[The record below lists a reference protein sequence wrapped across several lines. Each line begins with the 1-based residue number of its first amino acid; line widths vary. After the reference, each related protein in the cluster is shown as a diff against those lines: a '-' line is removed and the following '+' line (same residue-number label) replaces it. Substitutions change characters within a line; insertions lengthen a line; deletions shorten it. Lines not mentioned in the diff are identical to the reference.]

1 MKGYLP
7 ALYRSAF
14 LIITTLVLL
23 SDIEARAQVQQLP
36 YSYQFYQKLNDSVY
50 STHNRFH
57 SSIKPYRIDDTTL
70 FPKYNKLMYQY
81 TDTAGHHSWVHRKL
95 FNEHLIEVN
104 HQDYTFFADY
114 LPDLV
119 IGRDFSNNRTT
130 WINTR
135 GFQLGGTVG
144 KNFYFYTSGF
154 ENQAAF
160 PDYLNTYI
168 NQTGMVPGQAYDRNV
183 ANGSFG
189 RTKDWSYVTALLS
202 YTPTKYLNIAAGHDK
217 NFIGDGYRS
226 MLLSDYSSPST
237 FLKLTASLGNVNYM
251 VMWNYM
257 QDPSAQKFSIETGNR
272 KKWGVFHYLDWSV
285 TNRFSLGFFDAI
297 IWADADDKGYKRGFD
312 FTYGNPIIFLR
323 PLEASNG
330 SPDNALIGFNSK
342 YKITD
347 HLTAYGQFALDEFEA
362 KNFLSGK
369 GSSRN
374 KSSWQLGVRGADLF
388 NVKRLNYLLEY
399 NSARPYTYSQTS
411 SILNYAQQNEPLA
424 HPWGANFKEV
434 VGILNYSYK
443 RFDFSGQINY
453 GQYGLDVNGQN
464 WGKNIFLDYRTQA
477 RYTGVFDP
485 NLFNNAYATDGN
497 FIGQGLSTN
506 LYYSE
511 AKVAYLLNPK
521 YNLRIEIG
529 GIYRH
534 ESNTSFTDN
543 TKMITIGL
551 RSSFR
556 NIYQDLAAFKVH

>member
-1 MKGYLP
+1 MKRYLP
-7 ALYRSAF
+7 TTYRFLFLLAFAMAVTSAF
-14 LIITTLVLL
+14 N
-23 SDIEARAQVQQLP
+23 ARAQVQQLP

-50 STHNRFH
+50 STRNRFH
-57 SSIKPYRIDDTTL
+57 SSIKPYRIDDSTL
-70 FPKYNKLMYQY
+70 FPKYSKLMYQY
-81 TDTAGHHSWVHRKL
+81 TDTTGQHSWVHRKL

-285 TNRFSLGFFDAI
+285 NNRLSLGFFDAI

-330 SPDNALIGFNSK
+330 SPDNALIGLNSK

-374 KSSWQLGVRGADLF
+374 KSAWQLGIRGADIF

-399 NSARPYTYSQTS
+399 NSARPYMYSQTS

-443 RFDFSGQINY
+443 RFDFSGQFNY

-464 WGKNIFLDYRTQA
+464 WGKNVFLDYRTQA

-497 FIGQGLSTN
+497 FIGQGLRTN

-556 NIYQDLAAFKVH
+556 NIYQDLAAFRVH

>member
-7 ALYRSAF
+7 TLYRF
-14 LIITTLVLL
+14 LFLFVLVTVSTFTTQ
-23 SDIEARAQVQQLP
+23 AQVQHLP

-50 STHNRFH
+50 STRNRFH
-57 SSIKPYRIDDTTL
+57 SSIKPYRIDDSTL
-70 FPKYNKLMYQY
+70 FPKYDKLMYQY
-81 TDTAGHHSWVHRKL
+81 TDTTEHHTWVHRKL
-95 FNEHLIEVN
+95 FNEHLIEIN
-104 HQDYTFFADY
+104 HPDYTFFADY

-119 IGRDFSNNRTT
+119 IGRDLSNSRTT

-144 KNFYFYTSGF
+144 KKFYFYTSGF

-160 PDYLNTYI
+160 PNYLNTYI

-226 MLLSDYSSPST
+226 MLLSDFSSPYT

-251 VMWNYM
+251 VMWSYM

-285 TNRFSLGFFDAI
+285 TNRLSLGFFDAI

-312 FTYGNPIIFLR
+312 FTYGNPVIFLR

-330 SPDNALIGFNSK
+330 SPDNALIGFNGK

-443 RFDFSGQINY
+443 RFDFSGQFNY
-453 GQYGLDVNGQN
+453 GKYGMDVNGQN
-464 WGKNIFLDYRTQA
+464 WGKNVFLDYRTQA

-485 NLFNNAYATDGN
+485 NLFNNAYATNGN
-497 FIGQGLSTN
+497 YIGQGLSTN

-521 YNLRIEIG
+521 YNLRIELG
-529 GIYRH
+529 GVYRH
-534 ESNTSFTDN
+534 ESNSSFIDY

-556 NIYQDLAAFKVH
+556 NVYQDLAAFKTH

>member
-7 ALYRSAF
+7 ASYR
-14 LIITTLVLL
+14 LL
-23 SDIEARAQVQQLP
+23 LLTALAIVTFSGFNARAQVQPPP
-36 YSYQFYQKLNDSVY
+36 YSYQLYQKLNDSVY
-50 STHNRFH
+50 STRNRFH
-57 SSIKPYRIDDTTL
+57 SSIKPYRMDDSTL
-70 FPKYNKLMYQY
+70 FPKYDKLMYQY
-81 TDTAGHHSWVHRKL
+81 TDTTGHHSWVHRKL
-95 FNEHLIEVN
+95 FNEHLIDIK
-104 HQDYTFFADY
+104 HSDYTFFADY

-119 IGRDFSNNRTT
+119 IGRDFSNSRTT

-144 KNFYFYTSGF
+144 KKFYFYTSGF

-183 ANGSFG
+183 ANLQYG
-189 RTKDWSYVTALLS
+189 RTKDWSYATALLS
-202 YTPTKYLNIAAGHDK
+202 YTPNKYLNVAAGYDK

-226 MLLSDYSSPST
+226 MLLSDFTSPYS

-251 VMWNYM
+251 VMWSYM
-257 QDPSAQKFSIETGNR
+257 QDPSAPKFSIESGNR

-362 KNFLSGK
+362 KNFFSGK

-374 KSSWQLGVRGADLF
+374 KSAWQLGIRGADLF

-443 RFDFSGQINY
+443 RFDFSGQFNY

-464 WGKNIFLDYRTQA
+464 WGKNVFLDYRTQA

-485 NLFNNAYATDGN
+485 NLFNNAYATNGN
-497 FIGQGLSTN
+497 YIGQGLRTN

-511 AKVAYLLNPK
+511 AKIAYLLNPK
-521 YNLRIEIG
+521 YNLRIELG
-529 GIYRH
+529 GMYRH
-534 ESNTSFTDN
+534 ESNSNFTDN
-543 TKMITIGL
+543 TKMVTIGL

-556 NIYQDLAAFKVH
+556 NLYQDLAAFKTH